1 MKKYLV
7 FIMLCACAINVQA
20 KSDLQLTSGS
30 LSELKGSKA
39 KVCATW
45 DYSKSTIENQE
56 IKAFLKEK
64 GPEWE
69 RDYDAEIQRAEA
81 NFISRI
87 NDKTKDIQAIT
98 DKKQADYEIVVKVRN
113 FDYGRTALAVVV
125 GFGSGDARIY
135 GTMEIYKKGVKQPI
149 AVLDMD
155 GVSGDGFGNEKR
167 RVEAYREL
175 AELLAKLIK
184 KAK

>member
-1 MKKYLV
+1 MKNLYLSIIIAFV
-7 FIMLCACAINVQA
+7 ACVNLSA
-20 KSDLQLTSGS
+20 KSDLQLISGS

-45 DYSKSTIENQE
+45 DYSNSTIEKQD

-64 GPEWE
+64 GAEWE
-69 RDYDAEIQRAEA
+69 RDYKEEIERAEA

-87 NDKTKDIQAIT
+87 NDKTKEIQAIA
-98 DKKQADYEIVVKVRN
+98 DKDQADYEIVIKVKD
-113 FDYGRTALAVVV
+113 FDYGKTALAVVI
-125 GFGSGDARIY
+125 GFGSGDARLY
-135 GTMEIYKKGVKQPI
+135 GTMEIYKKGNSQPI

-155 GVSGDGFGNEKR
+155 GVSGAGYGNEKR

-184 KAK
+184 KA